1 MKKNITKS
9 YLFVTELVEEFN
21 SMFHIEKI
29 ELKRFDEFK
38 SRDYFKKKID
48 SNLNKTKGVYLFQTK
63 KDGII
68 YIGSS
73 GKVIDEETK
82 SSQGIRSRI
91 LNGSSPYKLDGEF
104 LKYIDSKSNNY
115 SEKNYRLKNL
125 EIYYYEI
132 GDRIFTIPS
141 VLEHLMIQVFFNKIG
156 RIPKI
161 NRKL

>member
-1 MKKNITKS
+1 MTKS
-9 YLFVTELVEEFN
+9 DLFITELVEEFN
-21 SMFHIEKI
+21 SMFQIGKI
-29 ELKRFDEFK
+29 KLERFNEFK

-48 SNLNKTKGVYLFQTK
+48 SSLNTTKGVYLFQTK
-63 KDGII
+63 KDGIV

-82 SSQGIRSRI
+82 SNQGIRSRI
-91 LNGSSPYKLDGEF
+91 LNGSSPYKLEGEF
-104 LKYIDSKSNNY
+104 LKYKVSKSNKY
-115 SEKNYRLKNL
+115 SKKKYILKDL

-132 GDRIFTIPS
+132 GDGFFSIPS
-141 VLEHLMIQVFFNKIG
+141 VLEHLMIQVFFNKTG